1 MFQKVLLSSDEGYS
15 AELKNGEPIEGME
28 IDLYNNP
35 RVIKNTISFD
45 NLAWKR
51 LKGQFYCHIRRAITV
66 YENRY
71 KVPVNKIAMIG
82 SIHSDN
88 NEYFYGKMFPRNFN
102 PLDIIKEFEFLEVI
116 VNQDDEIEIHF
127 EQLIKDVLYKG
138 KFKLY

>member
-1 MFQKVLLSSDEGYS
+1 
-15 AELKNGEPIEGME
+15 
-28 IDLYNNP
+28 
-35 RVIKNTISFD
+35 
-45 NLAWKR
+45 
-51 LKGQFYCHIRRAITV
+51 
-66 YENRY
+66 
-71 KVPVNKIAMIG
+71 MIG